1 MKVAETHREK
11 KMHLETQDGLDF
23 TLRIFHS
30 CCFLSGPLSSRADDS
45 KSPSLIRP
53 PAPLWRGVEA
63 GSSVD
68 AFSQNSDE
76 MQLFSLLG
84 GAVMLLVYEHT
95 YAWLQENW

>member
-1 MKVAETHREK
+1 
-11 KMHLETQDGLDF
+11 MHLETHDGLDF

-30 CCFLSGPLSSRADDS
+30 CCFLSVPQNSRSDDS
-45 KSPSLIRP
+45 KSLSLIRP
-53 PAPLWRGVEA
+53 PEPLWHEVEA